1 MNRPVKQYSLL
12 AVTIALGVTAIAI
25 VVWWPPS
32 ANGQINALR
41 RWNPRRVP
49 AGTVFIG
56 DQALRGVP

>member
-12 AVTIALGVTAIAI
+12 AVTIALGLTAIAI

-41 RWNPRRVP
+41 RWNPSEFWLAR
-49 AGTVFIG
+49 FIG
-56 DQALRGVP
+56 DQACAGVP